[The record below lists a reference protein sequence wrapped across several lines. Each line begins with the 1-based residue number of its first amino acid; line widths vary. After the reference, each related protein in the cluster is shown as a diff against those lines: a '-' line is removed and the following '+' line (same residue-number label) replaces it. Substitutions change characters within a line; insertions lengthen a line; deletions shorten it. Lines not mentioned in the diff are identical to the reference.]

1 MFEIAK
7 TKYMPSI
14 RRFVFSLNKS
24 FYTWLAQ
31 FHITVKRPH
40 NSKWSAYV
48 YTYIHAYMQPD
59 IYIHTYVYWWHC
71 SALAPN
77 KTLAYE

>member
-1 MFEIAK
+1 
-7 TKYMPSI
+7 MPSI

-48 YTYIHAYMQPD
+48 YTYIHSYMQPD
-59 IYIHTYVYWWHC
+59 IYIHMYIGGTAVHWRQIKLLHM
-71 SALAPN
+71 N
-77 KTLAYE
+77 KLIQIK